1 MRSFKYALM
10 FVTDDTIRENKLF
23 FAILKAALKGG
34 ADIIQLREKNC
45 DTLYFYKR
53 AVAAKKMCKLY
64 NIPLIINDRLDIA
77 LAINADGVHIG
88 QNDMPCAIVRALLG
102 KDKIIGL
109 SVSNEKQ
116 ALEANLLDVNYIGL
130 SPIFATNTKTKH
142 LSAPLG
148 IDGLK
153 KIKLISTKRI
163 LCIGGIDIHNT
174 ENIIQNG
181 ADGIAVISSIS
192 KAKNAEIATKNLK
205 NSICQTGLI
214 K

>member
-1 MRSFKYALM
+1 MRDFKYALM
-10 FVTDDTIRENKLF
+10 YVTDDTIREDTRF
-23 FAILKAALKGG
+23 FAILEAALKGG

-45 DTLYFYKR
+45 DTRSFYER
-53 AVAAKKMCKLY
+53 ALAAKKLCAVYKT
-64 NIPLIINDRLDIA
+64 PFIINDRLDIA
-77 LAINADGVHIG
+77 LAINADGIHIG
-88 QNDMPCAIVRALLG
+88 QNDMPYAIARALLG

-116 ALEANLLDVNYIGL
+116 ALEANLLDVEYIGI
-130 SPIFATNTKTKH
+130 SPIFATHTKTEH

-148 IDGLK
+148 IEGLK

-163 LCIGGIDIHNT
+163 LCIGGIDSSNAK
-174 ENIIQNG
+174 NIIQNG

-192 KAKNAEIATKNLK
+192 KAKNSEIATKKLK

>member
-1 MRSFKYALM
+1 MRDFKYSLM
-10 FVTDDTIRENKLF
+10 YVTDDTIREDTLF
-23 FAILKAALKGG
+23 FAILEAALKGG

-45 DTLYFYKR
+45 DTLSFYKR
-53 AVAAKKMCKLY
+53 AVAVKKRCAVY
-64 NIPLIINDRLDIA
+64 NTPLIINDRLDIA
-77 LAINADGVHIG
+77 LAINADGMHIG
-88 QNDMPCAIVRALLG
+88 QNDMPYAIARALLG

-116 ALEANLLDVNYIGL
+116 ALEANLLDVNYIGI
-130 SPIFATNTKTKH
+130 SPIFATHTKTKN
-142 LSAPLG
+142 LSTPLG
-148 IDGLK
+148 IEGLK

-163 LCIGGIDIHNT
+163 LCIGGIAMHNA

-192 KAKNAEIATKNLK
+192 SAKNAEIATKKLK
-205 NSICQTGLI
+205 HIICQTGLT